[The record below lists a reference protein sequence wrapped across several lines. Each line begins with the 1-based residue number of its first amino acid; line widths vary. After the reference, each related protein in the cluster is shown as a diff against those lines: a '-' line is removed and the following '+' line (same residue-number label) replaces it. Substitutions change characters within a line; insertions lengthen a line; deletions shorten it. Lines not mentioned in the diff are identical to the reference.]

1 MKGCNPFAP
10 VLCRLILLL
19 SLTAGLSRACVSPG
33 GFARRVGTGGWLA
46 MLGLVGMLCIAAP
59 AHAQGIELPQLEV
72 SRIEG
77 GGLNL
82 DFEVKLNLSHAV
94 EDALQRGVPMYFT
107 AEAEVMRP
115 RWYWRDERVARASR
129 TWRVAYQPLTS
140 SWRVSLGA
148 FGQTYPSLNYALGA
162 ISRTTR
168 WRIADGDQI
177 DAGDHYYVD
186 FSYRLDN
193 SLLPRPLQLDL
204 TVQPDW
210 RLSVERV
217 IKLD

>member
-1 MKGCNPFAP
+1 MTVGLLG
-10 VLCRLILLL
+10 VL
-19 SLTAGLSRACVSPG
+19 
-33 GFARRVGTGGWLA
+33 LA
-46 MLGLVGMLCIAAP
+46 LVGIPA

-82 DFEVKLNLSHAV
+82 DFEVKLNLSRAV
-94 EDALQRGVPMYFT
+94 EDALQRGIPMYFT

-115 RWYWRDERVARASR
+115 RWYWRDDRVARASR

-148 FGQTYPSLNYALGA
+148 FGQSYPSLNYALGA

-168 WRIADGDQI
+168 WRIADADQI
-177 DAGDHYYVD
+177 DAGEHYYVD